1 MELHMEDPSPGVW
14 TADMN
19 CAWKGELTS
28 ADLTCTVTN
37 TGSFAKTLEA
47 DGITVI
53 TLKADEISE
62 ASALQTIELVQSTSN
77 TASPTASGSRSG
89 SAPSATASGSG
100 ASVTASGSG
109 APATSSGSVAPAQAT
124 GAAARSFIPGSIMAF
139 AGGAAG
145 VFAAALAL

>member
-1 MELHMEDPSPGVW
+1 MELHLEDPSPGVW
-14 TADMN
+14 TADVN

-47 DGITVI
+47 EGITTATV
-53 TLKADEISE
+53 KADEIDE
-62 ASALQTIELVQSTSN
+62 ASALQTVNVVQSTSN
-77 TASPTASGSRSG
+77 SASGTASGSRSG

-100 ASVTASGSG
+100 A
-109 APATSSGSVAPAQAT
+109 PATSSGSGSPAQAT
-124 GAAARSFIPGSIMAF
+124 GAAAGSLLPGSMMAF
-139 AGGAAG
+139 AGGAVG